1 MNMKED
7 KRRRRRRR
15 RTGGTDGEKPRGKWT
30 NIDSTVAVQTVDK
43 FCYRKSS
50 PSILPALTCT
60 QLL

>member
-7 KRRRRRRR
+7 KRRR

-43 FCYRKSS
+43 FSYRKSS
-50 PSILPALTCT
+50 PSTLPALTCT

>member
-7 KRRRRRRR
+7 KRRRRR
-15 RTGGTDGEKPRGKWT
+15 TGGTDREKPRGKWT

-43 FCYRKSS
+43 FSYRKSS
-50 PSILPALTCT
+50 PSTLPALTCT